1 MSEKSSRTQNTLAL
15 VGVIVSLLFVGWEI
29 RQNTKVAR
37 AAAIQATAEQ
47 ILDWQA
53 EVATDEDAIR
63 VFTALRSG
71 VPFAELSPE
80 DKQRYGWIVSAT
92 VRIMENR
99 YRQVQMGIIDPED
112 MGIAGGTSNPN
123 WFRSPYF
130 LEYWASLEPEGSW
143 APDFLEFFETEVLGI
158 REPAEP

>member
-1 MSEKSSRTQNTLAL
+1 MSEKTLRIQNTLATL
-15 VGVIVSLLFVGWEI
+15 GVIVSLLFVGWEI

-53 EVATDEDAIR
+53 EVATDADAIR
-63 VFTALRSG
+63 VFTFLRNG
-71 VPFAELSPE
+71 GKYADLSLE
-80 DKQRYGWIVSAT
+80 DQQRYRWIVLAT

-99 YRQVQMGIIDPED
+99 YRQVQMGIIDRED
-112 MGIAGGTSNPN
+112 MGVAGGTSNPN
-123 WFRSPYF
+123 WFRSQQF
-130 LEYWASLEPEGSW
+130 LDLWASLEPEGSW

-158 REPAEP
+158 REAATP